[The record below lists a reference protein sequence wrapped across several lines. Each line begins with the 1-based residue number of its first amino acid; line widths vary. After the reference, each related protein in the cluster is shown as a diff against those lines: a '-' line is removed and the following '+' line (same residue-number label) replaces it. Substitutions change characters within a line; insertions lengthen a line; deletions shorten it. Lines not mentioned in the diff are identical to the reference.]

1 MQGTHGGS
9 RGQPN
14 TAPATHRCLQK
25 NPEAKKNGHRETHTR
40 TRRQDIALLKEF
52 IDHLREMALGSKGMT
67 VSSRDD
73 HILMLLERD
82 RTQVSTFPILK
93 DRGKHD
99 PPMSTGT

>member
-1 MQGTHGGS
+1 MFAEKS
-9 RGQPN
+9 RGKEKRTQGN
-14 TAPATHRCLQK
+14 
-25 NPEAKKNGHRETHTR
+25 THTQ
-40 TRRQDIALLKEF
+40 TRRQNIALLKEF
-52 IDHLREMALGSKGMT
+52 IDHLRETALGSKGMT

-99 PPMSTGT
+99 PPMSTRT